1 MQKLKQAKFME
12 VCGTH
17 TFAIS
22 KFALKNFYFEK
33 IDFLSGPGCPVCVT
47 SQEDI
52 DYVIELAKNDDNII
66 VSFGDMM
73 RVPSSDNNISLD
85 KLQKNNIKTVYSV
98 LDILSIAVENP
109 DKNVIF
115 LAVGF
120 ETTAPLIA
128 GIILDAK
135 ERKIK
140 NFYIFSMLKTIVP
153 ALNQLLSKK
162 QIKVDGFILPGHVCT
177 VIGYKPFEFIVEKY
191 KIPCVV
197 AGFEFDN
204 LKKAIDSLYDLYIN
218 KEVKLLN
225 CYSST
230 VKENG
235 NIKALKT
242 IYDVFVEDDAK
253 WRGLGNIDNS
263 GLKLSK
269 NYSRFDILNKFSKKD
284 ISFKKSISKCICGK
298 LFIGK
303 YKPNQC
309 PSFAKECTPLT
320 PIGPCMVSSEGVCAS
335 YYKYGEINAK

>member
-22 KFALKNFYFEK
+22 KFAMKKFYFQK

-52 DYVIELAKNDDNII
+52 DYIIELAKNDDNII

-85 KLQKNNIKTVYSV
+85 KLQNNNIKTVYSV
-98 LDILSIAVENP
+98 LDILNVAIENP

-128 GIILDAK
+128 GIILDAQAK
-135 ERKIK
+135 KIK

-153 ALNQLLSKK
+153 ALNQLLLKK

-177 VIGYKPFEFIVEKY
+177 VIGYKPFEFLVEKY

-197 AGFEFDN
+197 AGFEFDD

-242 IYDVFVEDDAK
+242 IYDVFVQHDIK

-263 GLKLSK
+263 GLKLNKKYSK
-269 NYSRFDILNKFSKKD
+269 FDILNKFPKKD

-298 LFIGK
+298 LFVGK

-309 PSFAKECTPLT
+309 PSFSKECTPLT

-335 YYKYGEINAK
+335 YYKYGEIDAK

>member
-1 MQKLKQAKFME
+1 MQKIKQAKFME

-22 KFALKNFYFEK
+22 KFALKNFYFQK

-52 DYVIELAKNDDNII
+52 DYIIELAKNDDNII

-98 LDILSIAVENP
+98 LDILNIAVANP

-128 GIILDAK
+128 GIILDAQAK
-135 ERKIK
+135 KIK

-153 ALNQLLSKK
+153 ALDELLFNK

-177 VIGYKPFEFIVEKY
+177 VIGYKPFDFIVKKY

-204 LKKAIDSLYDLYIN
+204 LKNAIDSLYDLYIN

-242 IYDVFVEDDAK
+242 IYDVFVQDNIK

-263 GLKLSK
+263 GLKLNK
-269 NYSRFDILNKFSKKD
+269 KYNKFDILNKFPKKD
-284 ISFKKSISKCICGK
+284 VSSGKNISKCICGK
-298 LFIGK
+298 LFVGK

-320 PIGPCMVSSEGVCAS
+320 PVGPCMVSSEGVCAS

>member
-269 NYSRFDILNKFSKKD
+269 KYSRFDILNKFSKKD

>member
-1 MQKLKQAKFME
+1 MRKTKQARFME

-22 KFALKNFYFEK
+22 KFALKHFYTQK

-52 DYVIELAKNDDNII
+52 DYVIELAKNNNNII

-73 RVPSSDNNISLD
+73 RVPSSDNSVSLD
-85 KLQKNNIKTVYSV
+85 KLNQNNIKTVYSV
-98 LDILSIAVENP
+98 LDILSIAVKNP
-109 DKNVIF
+109 GKNVIF

-135 ERKIK
+135 KRKIK

-153 ALNQLLSKK
+153 ALDLLLLKK

-177 VIGYKPFEFIVEKY
+177 VIGYKPFEFIVKKY
-191 KIPCVV
+191 KIPCIV

-204 LKKAIDSLYDLYIN
+204 LKKAIDLLHGLYVN

-225 CYSST
+225 CYSSA

-235 NIKALKT
+235 NTKALKT
-242 IYDVFVEDDAK
+242 VYDVFTVNNVK
-253 WRGLGNIDNS
+253 WRGLGDIDNS
-263 GLKLSK
+263 GLKLNQK
-269 NYSRFDILNKFSKKD
+269 YSGFDVLNKFPKKSAVSKKN
-284 ISFKKSISKCICGK
+284 ISKCICGK
-298 LFIGK
+298 LFVGK

-320 PIGPCMVSSEGVCAS
+320 PVGPCMVSSEGVCAS

>member
-1 MQKLKQAKFME
+1 MQKIKQARFME

-17 TFAIS
+17 TFALS
-22 KFALKNFYFEK
+22 KFAMKNFYFEK

-52 DYVIELAKNDDNII
+52 DYIIELAKNDDNII

-98 LDILSIAVENP
+98 LDILNIAVENP

-128 GIILDAK
+128 GIILDAQ

-140 NFYIFSMLKTIVP
+140 NFYIFSMLKTIIP

-197 AGFEFDN
+197 AGFEFDD
-204 LKKAIDSLYDLYIN
+204 LKIAVDSLYDLYVN
-218 KEVKLLN
+218 KKVKLLN
-225 CYSST
+225 CYPAT

-269 NYSRFDILNKFSKKD
+269 NYSRFDILNKFAKKNMR
-284 ISFKKSISKCICGK
+284 SKKSISKCICGK

-335 YYKYGEINAK
+335 YYKYGEANAK